1 MKTCPCESVA
11 SCVLALA
18 FVTCGCG
25 KLAADCWAQ
34 VFFGLVAVGKSFRC
48 PGGSGMG
55 LALLAVIWLITL
67 VSTYFFV
74 AKTWWLPVGAAE
86 AAGFIDHQFALT
98 YVLMG
103 IVFLAAQL
111 GLGYLA
117 WRYREHPSAKPA
129 QYSHGNTTLEIVW
142 TVLTAVLFIG
152 LNLMGSRVWAS
163 QRFDPAGPNA
173 VKVEITGMQ
182 FAWYF
187 RYPGND
193 GAFGKTSVK
202 LMDPS
207 AGGEAAVGL
216 DTSDP
221 AAKDDVVTGIMYL
234 PVDREVDLSLRAVD
248 VIHNFF
254 VPSLRFKQDAV
265 PGLNSHMHLK
275 PTQIGDYE
283 VACAE
288 LCGLGH
294 YKMHGM
300 VKVVSQEDF
309 DKWLAAREAE
319 KQ

>member
-1 MKTCPCESVA
+1 
-11 SCVLALA
+11 
-18 FVTCGCG
+18 
-25 KLAADCWAQ
+25 
-34 VFFGLVAVGKSFRC
+34 
-48 PGGSGMG
+48 MG

-111 GLGYLA
+111 GLGYIA
-117 WRYREHPSAKPA
+117 WRYRDHPSAKPA
-129 QYSHGNTTLEIVW
+129 QYSHGNTSLELIW

-173 VKVEITGMQ
+173 VQVEVTGMQ

-193 GAFGKTSVK
+193 GKYGATSVK

-216 DTSDP
+216 NTSDP
-221 AAKDDVVTGIMYL
+221 AAKDDVVTGTMYL
-234 PVDREVDLSLRAVD
+234 PVNREVDVSLRAVD
-248 VIHNFF
+248 VIHSFF

-265 PGLNSHMHLK
+265 PGLNIHMHLK

-283 VACAE
+283 IACAE

-294 YKMHGM
+294 YKMHGT

-309 DKWLAAREAE
+309 DTWLAAREAE

>member
-1 MKTCPCESVA
+1 
-11 SCVLALA
+11 
-18 FVTCGCG
+18 
-25 KLAADCWAQ
+25 
-34 VFFGLVAVGKSFRC
+34 
-48 PGGSGMG
+48 MG
-55 LALLAVIWLITL
+55 LALMVLIWLITL

-74 AKTWWLPVGAAE
+74 AKTWWLPVGAS
-86 AAGFIDHQFALT
+86 AATGFIDQQFT
-98 YVLMG
+98 FTFIIMG

-111 GLGYLA
+111 GLGYIV
-117 WRYREHPSAKPA
+117 WRYRQTPA
-129 QYSHGNTTLEIVW
+129 SPPVAYSHGNTTLEIVW

-163 QRFDPAGPNA
+163 ERFDPAESGA
-173 VKVEITGMQ
+173 VQVEATGMQ

-187 RYPGND
+187 RYPGPD
-193 GAFGKTSVK
+193 GAYGKTKVS

-207 AGGEAAVGL
+207 AGGEAAIGL

-221 AAKDDVVTGIMYL
+221 SAKDDVVTGTMYL
-234 PVDREVDLSLRAVD
+234 PVNREVDLSLRSVD
-248 VIHNFF
+248 VIHDLF

-265 PGLNSHMHLK
+265 PGLNIHMHFK
-275 PTQIGDYE
+275 PTAIGEYE
-283 VACAE
+283 IACAE

-300 VKVVSQEDF
+300 VHVVSQEDF